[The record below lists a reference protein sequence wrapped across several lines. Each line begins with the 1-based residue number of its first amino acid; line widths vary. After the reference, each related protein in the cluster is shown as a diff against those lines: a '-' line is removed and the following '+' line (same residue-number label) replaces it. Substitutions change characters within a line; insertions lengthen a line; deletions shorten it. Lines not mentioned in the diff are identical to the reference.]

1 MNLLDTSTTS
11 PHYFF
16 RKRIETTNKNLTVE
30 IRF

>member
-11 PHYFF
+11 PHYFY
-16 RKRIETTNKNLTVE
+16 RKRIETTNKILTVE